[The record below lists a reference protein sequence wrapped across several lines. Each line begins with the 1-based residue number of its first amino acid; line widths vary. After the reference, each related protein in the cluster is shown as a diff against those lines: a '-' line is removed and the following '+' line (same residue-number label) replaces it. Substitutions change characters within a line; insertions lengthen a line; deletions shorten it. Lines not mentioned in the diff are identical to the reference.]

1 MKPVTSARQRAVPA
15 AARPAV
21 PASQRHPAGD
31 GCAAG
36 MAARLGNRGMQAL
49 LGLAPQRASDRA
61 QTDAPR
67 DDPRAEQAADEAAR
81 RALQWRAG
89 VGNPRTG
96 AGAPRAPAVAATS
109 ARGDVPGHVQAVVS
123 SPGEVLPSGVSGAM
137 GEAFGADFSRVAI
150 HRDRQAARS
159 ASQLGA
165 SAYAVGSHVVF
176 GEGRFAPESPG
187 GRELIAHELA
197 HVLQQRDGVPRVQR
211 RKNSS
216 SAVTYVEVAAEGFD
230 EAAASFAAMMA
241 SHTTFTTAR
250 IVIVNGPNVKVYDE
264 SGKPVVKKFFHLN
277 TAASLPVGVF
287 GRAGGRALHAVSVQ
301 QDGKWAV
308 AGEVVSK
315 GTVDF
320 ASDIDDQEG
329 FDKAIRDGGV
339 VFYVAP
345 RSTAVPAVADAPVPE
360 PMPIENLPEF
370 MQFEAKT
377 KANLP
382 AWPSATLPVSSQL
395 ATVNSTGTFVCRVDK
410 NQGVNMIDRVT
421 NLMQTTSFRWEV
433 LKLDEKLHVTGSERT
448 TGLDSAAEGFAR
460 RRRQLQDD
468 REAMRGDR
476 RRQSIPETVFRA
488 AIDQQT
494 AGARASLAMVGQTV
508 MTAINAIT
516 GGPNQLTT
524 EDAMDVPFKEQG
536 DYFVRCLATQHVPS
550 DAKFRRAT
558 SVSGVMVSVY
568 DIQEVARDALVGGT
582 ELTQD
587 AFRNKAQAETGL
599 AALDAKIAAGE
610 GNADFIRVEREYA
623 ALEVAY
629 YDELARAGA
638 DPLAA
643 KVARQ
648 SLLRARLH
656 LIDTSPV
663 LAGAQYSEKRAAA
676 RDGVKTALASIDA
689 ELSRMRGALAEHG
702 SQIEPVG
709 FMRAML
715 VDEVTSA
722 KTALSFAVG
731 ERKYI
736 AAGNL
741 EVVIADVTG
750 AKGRTFNG
758 VASGALG
765 AGRQDAWLDAM
776 TDLRR
781 NLNRGRGWISYEVP
795 ARYEAWKSELPN
807 PMKLEMSMG
816 AQLKETVDD
825 AAHALTIAAI
835 LAAPFTG
842 GASLSILAVLAPVQA
857 ASSLYNLVNRAAYG
871 DLQLDQEAVFD
882 LLNIVTLGLGKV
894 STVGKVGS
902 RGLEIIASSSK
913 MAIKLINGGQFL
925 VISYETYNTLM
936 EEGDPKGDPR
946 ELRRKK
952 LLKLLSWCEQAAIPI
967 SEKLF
972 AEAHG
977 STPRPDKTAAGR
989 DATVVFEEPM
999 AVAGGRRKP
1008 TVQEGPILEPAARA
1022 PERSPVE
1029 PTAEVAPRPA
1039 SEGVPVGAE
1048 AAVAHQ
1054 PTKAQVR
1061 GLPERL
1067 QGKVAVVEGMGKNA
1081 RIVYKRGEGGL
1092 ITDVQIQIGE
1102 GASAADVH
1110 THAVVAELM
1119 LKYSGTGGRVRQ
1131 LLGRFVELFAGPSA
1145 ERPAIGSRAWEAKF
1159 ELTKLDRMMGERHA
1173 ELAAIAD
1180 QPAAERDVAR
1190 QKELA
1195 SDLDALELQ
1204 YREHAQVYNAIEM
1217 GSAQG
1222 RGYVAAEG
1230 LNAAERIA
1238 GREAERFEPGTDR
1251 AQAFR
1256 ELGGYQ
1262 PGSRFGAFVDLL
1274 LAQGLIKTRQ
1284 EMIDAL
1290 GEPSSRSHETVR
1302 TTVMALFQE
1311 RLVMQVTSATY
1322 LKKQPKYRQVLA
1334 AGGSAKE
1341 AKLAAVSEELRRIG
1355 ETVGG
1360 AELSGVAERAYDTLS
1375 GNKPAPAGQ
1384 AVKGALLDNLGGLTD
1399 AGVAY
1404 LRQNVASVAE
1414 FGSKRRGG
1422 RRIRLDTMTD
1432 AQIRERFPT
1441 ESSWLEQTV
1450 IGEVRQ
1456 SWSGRWA
1463 PTDFLLDNPS
1473 QSMRYV
1479 AQRLAAA
1486 IDAGST
1492 GHTLDQTVLG
1502 RNAFEFIRNST
1513 DPALR
1518 QAWNALEASTNP
1530 ALRREWNEFLF
1541 GRSVMPGRNAAE
1553 QAIFRQSLLTT
1564 AGGGFEGF
1572 GSGLVGDK
1580 RPDIIEVVLSQDAL
1594 HVIDP
1599 SQRWSNPV
1607 HNFKSAFYESVL
1619 RELVNVGQVTSADT
1633 GGGARIRPTGQ

>member
-1 MKPVTSARQRAVPA
+1 MKPATPARQRSVPA
-15 AARPAV
+15 VARAV
-21 PASQRHPAGD
+21 PASQRQPAAETS
-31 GCAAG
+31 AAG

-49 LGLAPQRASDRA
+49 LGRGSRRAPDRL
-61 QTDAPR
+61 QGN
-67 DDPRAEQAADEAAR
+67 DPGAEQAADEAAR
-81 RALQWRAG
+81 RALQWR
-89 VGNPRTG
+89 PG
-96 AGAPRAPAVAATS
+96 AGHPVAGGSAPGKSAAAPAS
-109 ARGDVPGHVQAVVS
+109 APAGLPGHVQAVVCG
-123 SPGEVLPSGVSGAM
+123 PGEVLPPSVGVAM
-137 GEAFGADFSRVAI
+137 GEAFGADFSSVLI
-150 HRDRQAARS
+150 HRDPQAGWS

-165 SAYAVGSHVVF
+165 MAYAVGDHVVF
-176 GEGRFAPESPG
+176 AKERFAPYSPG

-197 HVLQQRDGVPRVQR
+197 HVLQQRGGAPRVQR
-211 RKNSS
+211 KKDSS
-216 SAVTYVEVAAEGFD
+216 SAVRFVEVAAEGFD
-230 EAAASFAAMMA
+230 EAAVSFAAMMA
-241 SHTTFTTAR
+241 GHTTFTKAR
-250 IVIVNGPNVKVYDE
+250 IVIVNGLNVKVYAE
-264 SGKPVVKKFFHLN
+264 TGKPVVKKFFHLN
-277 TAASLPVGVF
+277 AAGSLPVGVF
-287 GRAGGRALHAVSVQ
+287 GTAGGRALHAVSIRP
-301 QDGKWAV
+301 DGGWAI
-308 AGEVVSK
+308 ASEVVSV
-315 GTVDF
+315 GTIDF

-329 FDKAIRDGGV
+329 FDQAIRDGGP
-339 VFYVAP
+339 VFYVSP
-345 RSTAVPAVADAPVPE
+345 QSTAVPAAADAPVPE
-360 PMPIENLPEF
+360 PVRIENLPEF
-370 MQFEAKT
+370 MQFQAKT
-377 KANLP
+377 QANLP
-382 AWPSATLPVSSQL
+382 AWPSATLPMTSQL

-410 NQGVNMIDRVT
+410 NQGVNTIDRVT
-421 NLMQTTSFRWEV
+421 NLMQATSFRWEV
-433 LKLDEKLHVTGSERT
+433 LKLDEKLHVTGSKRT
-448 TGLDSAAEGFAR
+448 TGWDAAAEGFAR

-476 RRQSIPETVFRA
+476 RRQSIPETLFRA
-488 AIDQQT
+488 AIDEQT
-494 AGARASLAMVGQTV
+494 ARSREALAMVGQTV

-516 GGPNQLTT
+516 GGPDQLST
-524 EDAMDVPFKEQG
+524 EDAMDVSFKEQG
-536 DYFVRCLATQHVPS
+536 DYFVRCLATQQVPG

-568 DIQEVARDALVGGT
+568 DIEDVARDALVGGA
-582 ELTQD
+582 ELTED
-587 AFRNKAQAETGL
+587 AFRSKAQAESGL
-599 AALDAKIAAGE
+599 VALDEKIAAGE
-610 GNADFIRVEREYA
+610 GNVDFNRLERDYA

-648 SLLRARLH
+648 SLLRARLT
-656 LIDTSPV
+656 LIDASPV

-676 RDGVKTALASIDA
+676 RDGVKTALASLDA
-689 ELSRMRGALAEHG
+689 ELARMRGALAEHG
-702 SQIEPVG
+702 SNIESVG
-709 FMRAML
+709 FMRAVL

-731 ERKYI
+731 ERRYI

-758 VASGALG
+758 TASGALG

-825 AAHALTIAAI
+825 AAHALTIVAI
-835 LAAPFTG
+835 LAAPFTE

-857 ASSLYNLVNRAAYG
+857 ASSLYNVVNRAVYG
-871 DLQLDQEAVFD
+871 DLELDQEAVFD
-882 LLNIVTLGLGKV
+882 LLNIVTLGLGKL
-894 STVGKVGS
+894 STVGKAGS

-913 MAIKLINGGQFL
+913 IAIKLINGGQFL
-925 VISYETYNTLM
+925 VITYETYNTLM

-977 STPRPDKTAAGR
+977 PAQRPDKTATGR
-989 DATVVFEEPM
+989 DATLVFEEPI
-999 AVAGGRRKP
+999 AVAGGRRQP
-1008 TVQEGPILEPAARA
+1008 TVREGTILEPAARA
-1022 PERSPVE
+1022 PERPPVE
-1029 PTAEVAPRPA
+1029 STPDAAATPA
-1039 SEGVPVGAE
+1039 GDTVPAAAG

-1054 PTKAQVR
+1054 PTKAQVG

-1067 QGKVAVVEGMGKNA
+1067 QGKVAVVDGMGKNA
-1081 RIVYKRGEGGL
+1081 RIVYKRGDGGL

-1102 GASAADVH
+1102 HASAADVR
-1110 THAVVAELM
+1110 THAAVAELM

-1131 LLGRFVELFAGPSA
+1131 LLGRFAELFTGPSA
-1145 ERPAIGSRAWEAKF
+1145 KRPAIGSRAWEAKF
-1159 ELTKLDRMMGERHA
+1159 ELTKLDRMMGERHI

-1190 QKELA
+1190 QTELA
-1195 SDLDALELQ
+1195 NDLDALELQ

-1217 GSAQG
+1217 GTAQG

-1230 LNAAERIA
+1230 LNSADRIA
-1238 GREAERFEPGTDR
+1238 GRESERFEPGTDR

-1262 PGSRFGAFVDLL
+1262 PDSRFGAFVDLL
-1274 LAQGLIKTRQ
+1274 LAQALVKTRQ
-1284 EMIDAL
+1284 EVIDAL
-1290 GEPSSRSHETVR
+1290 CEPSSRSHETVR
-1302 TTVMALFQE
+1302 TTVMELFQE
-1311 RLVMQVTSATY
+1311 RLVKQVTSLAY
-1322 LKKQPKYRQVLA
+1322 LKKQPKYLQVLA

-1341 AKLAAVSEELRRIG
+1341 AKLVAVSEELRRIG
-1355 ETVGG
+1355 TTVGG
-1360 AELSGVAERAYDTLS
+1360 AELSSVAERVYDMLS
-1375 GNKPAPAGQ
+1375 GSTPAPAGQ
-1384 AVKGALLDNLGGLTD
+1384 AVKGALIDDLGGLTD

-1404 LRQNVASVAE
+1404 LRQNVVSVSE
-1414 FGSKRRGG
+1414 FGSKKRGG
-1422 RRIRLDTMTD
+1422 RSIRLEAMTD

-1463 PTDFLLDNPS
+1463 PTDFLLDNPR

-1486 IDAGST
+1486 ISAGST

-1502 RNAFEFIRNST
+1502 RNAFEFIQNSA

-1541 GRSVMPGRNAAE
+1541 GRSELPGRNAAE
-1553 QAIFRQSLLTT
+1553 QARFRLSLLAT

-1580 RPDIIEVVLSQDAL
+1580 RPDIIEVVLSQDAI

-1607 HNFKSAFYESVL
+1607 HNFKSAFYEAVL
-1619 RELVNVGQVTSADT
+1619 RELVNVGQISSVDT